1 MAVAEKLAA
10 RRTERYFQERA
21 ARTDAADFL
30 AILGRAGTDV
40 VVGDQQGY
48 QALSQRDPVDVSWPA
63 REAVDQQGY
72 QALSQ
77 RDHQLLPDQRLQRMR
92 HCGPG
97 GPAPSS
103 LSTINSA

>member
-48 QALSQRDPVDVSWPA
+48 QALSQRD
-63 REAVDQQGY
+63 
-72 QALSQ
+72 
-77 RDHQLLPDQRLQRMR
+77 HQLLPDQRLQRMR